1 MHAYNACVEPVNKA
15 RARSPIDYNRNGSK
29 RRRSVDRRG
38 FTSTLLAGAAGAAL
52 ASTPA
57 LGQEAAA
64 RTRPLNLKITGLK
77 TFVVNAG
84 SLNWVFCKVYT
95 NGGLVGLG
103 EGSVTSKEATVAQA
117 IMEHERFL
125 IGKDPSDIELLWQG
139 MYRIPRW
146 RGGPIL
152 NSAISAVE
160 IALWDI
166 VGQALGVPIYK
177 LLGGAARTR
186 IRMYLDVGATPEA
199 FLHAKELG
207 YTAAKTT
214 PLAPVNDVVM
224 PDKMIRD
231 AVGKIAG
238 IRKAVGDDFDIAV
251 DAHGRCTTAMAIDF
265 CTRVEEFNLMWV
277 EEPTQLE
284 DLGELALLREKTRTH
299 LATGERSFTKYG
311 FADFCSRH
319 LVDYIQPDVCHAG
332 GILELKKIGVLA
344 ETWRIN
350 MAPHNPQSYVSTM
363 ASLHVDATTP
373 SAVIQESTLRRTP
386 WADELFEGTG
396 PVIKG
401 GYADLPSRPGL
412 GVTLDEKIA
421 AAHAYKPTNR
431 PEYHFADGSVADQ

>member
-1 MHAYNACVEPVNKA
+1 MN
-15 RARSPIDYNRNGSK
+15 
-29 RRRSVDRRG
+29 RRR
-38 FTSTLLAGAAGAAL
+38 FLKAALGAAAAPLFGPVRML
-52 ASTPA
+52 A
-57 LGQEAAA
+57 QQAAA
-64 RTRPLNLKITGLK
+64 QARPLQLKISGLK
-77 TFVVNAG
+77 TFVVNTG

-125 IGKDPSDIELLWQG
+125 VGKDPTDIEMLWQG
-139 MYRIPRW
+139 MFRIPRW

-166 VGQALGVPIYK
+166 TGQALGVPIYK
-177 LLGGAARTR
+177 LLGGAARDR
-186 IRMYLDVGATPEA
+186 IQMYLDVGSTPDA

-214 PLAPVNDVVM
+214 PLSPQNDVVQ
-224 PDKMIRD
+224 PVKMVRDGVKKLEAIRQ
-231 AVGKIAG
+231 
-238 IRKAVGDDFDIAV
+238 AVGDDFEIAV
-251 DAHGRCTTAMAIDF
+251 DAHGRCTTTMAIDF
-265 CTRVEEFNLMWV
+265 CTRVEPLDLLWV

-284 DLGELALLREKTRTH
+284 DLGELALLREKTKTH

-344 ETWRIN
+344 ETYRIN
-350 MAPHNPQSYVSTM
+350 MAPHNPQSAVSTM

-373 SAVIQESTLRRTP
+373 AAMIQESTLPRTD
-386 WADELFEGTG
+386 WVADLFDHSG
-396 PVIKG
+396 PEIHN
-401 GYADLPSRPGL
+401 GYAALPSRPGL
-412 GVTLDEKIA
+412 GVTLNEKIA
-421 AAHAYKPTNR
+421 AQHPYKPANR
-431 PEYHFADGSVADQ
+431 PGYKFPDGSAADQ

>member
-1 MHAYNACVEPVNKA
+1 MN
-15 RARSPIDYNRNGSK
+15 
-29 RRRSVDRRG
+29 RRG
-38 FTSTLLAGAAGAAL
+38 FMSMALVTTAGAKSVPLQAVTQDAVAGAKL
-52 ASTPA
+52 
-57 LGQEAAA
+57 
-64 RTRPLNLKITGLK
+64 LNLKITGLK
-77 TFVVNAG
+77 TFVVNTG

-95 NGGLVGLG
+95 NQGLVGLG

-125 IGKDPSDIELLWQG
+125 VGKDPTNIELLWQS
-139 MYRIPRW
+139 MFRYPRW

-166 VGQALGVPIYK
+166 LGQALGVPIYK
-177 LLGGAARTR
+177 LLGGAARHR
-186 IRMYLDVGATPEA
+186 IRMYVDVGATPEA

-214 PLAPVNDVVM
+214 PIEPNQLVIRPTLA
-224 PDKMIRD
+224 IRD
-231 AVGKIAG
+231 AVGKLQE

-251 DAHGRCTTAMAIDF
+251 DAHGRCTTTMAIDF
-265 CTRVEEFNLMWV
+265 CTRVEDLDLLWV

-284 DLGELALLREKTRTH
+284 DLGELALLRSKTKTH

-311 FADFCSRH
+311 FAEFCSRH

-344 ETWRIN
+344 ETYRLN
-350 MAPHNPQSYVSTM
+350 MAPHNPQSLVSTM

-373 SAVIQESTLRRTP
+373 AAVIQESVLSHSP
-386 WADELFEGTG
+386 WIDELFDGAG
-396 PVIKG
+396 PEVKN
-401 GYADLPSRPGL
+401 GYAELPARPGL
-412 GVTLDEKIA
+412 GVTLNEKIA
-421 AAHAYKPTNR
+421 AQHPYQPANR
-431 PEYHFADGSVADQ
+431 PEYVFEDGSVADQ

>member
-1 MHAYNACVEPVNKA
+1 MN
-15 RARSPIDYNRNGSK
+15 
-29 RRRSVDRRG
+29 RRG
-38 FTSTLLAGAAGAAL
+38 FMSTALGAAAGATSA
-52 ASTPA
+52 PFP
-57 LGQEAAA
+57 AAA
-64 RTRPLNLKITGLK
+64 QNAIAGAKLGNLKITGLK
-77 TFVVNAG
+77 TFVVNTG

-95 NGGLVGLG
+95 NQGLVGLG

-125 IGKDPSDIELLWQG
+125 LGKDPTNIELLWQG
-139 MYRIPRW
+139 MFRYPRW
-146 RGGPIL
+146 RGGPVL

-166 VGQALGVPIYK
+166 LGQALGVPIYK

-186 IRMYLDVGATPEA
+186 IRMYIDVGSSPED
-199 FLHAKELG
+199 FLRAKEMG

-214 PLAPVNDVVM
+214 PLSPNKLLIQPSLVV
-224 PDKMIRD
+224 REG
-231 AVGKIAG
+231 VRQLQE

-265 CTRVEEFNLMWV
+265 CTRVEDLELLWV

-284 DLGELALLREKTRTH
+284 DLGELALLRSKTRTP

-311 FADFCSRH
+311 FAEFCSRH

-344 ETWRIN
+344 ETYRVN
-350 MAPHNPQSYVSTM
+350 LAPHNPQSRVSTM

-373 SAVIQESTLRRTP
+373 AAAIQESILNNTP
-386 WADELFEGTG
+386 WIDELFNGAG
-396 PVIKG
+396 PEIKN
-401 GYADLPSRPGL
+401 GYAELPSRPGL
-412 GVTLDEKIA
+412 GVTLNEKVA
-421 AAHAYKPTNR
+421 AQHPYQPANR
-431 PEYHFADGSVADQ
+431 PEFVFSDGSVADQ

>member
-1 MHAYNACVEPVNKA
+1 MY
-15 RARSPIDYNRNGSK
+15 
-29 RRRSVDRRG
+29 
-38 FTSTLLAGAAGAAL
+38 TAAGTAAGSLCAPAPAL
-52 ASTPA
+52 AQDASTRA
-57 LGQEAAA
+57 K
-64 RTRPLNLKITGLK
+64 PLNLKITGLK

-84 SLNWVFCKVYT
+84 SLNWVFCKIYT
-95 NGGLVGLG
+95 NAGLVGLG
-103 EGSVTSKEATVAQA
+103 EGSVTSKEATIAQA

-125 IGKDPSDIELLWQG
+125 LGKDPTDIELLWQG
-139 MYRIPRW
+139 MYRFPRW
-146 RGGPIL
+146 RGGPVL

-186 IRMYLDVGATPEA
+186 IQMYLDVGSTPEE
-199 FLHAKELG
+199 FLRAKELG

-214 PLAPVNDVVM
+214 PLSPANNLVQPSTMVREGVR
-224 PDKMIRD
+224 KL
-231 AVGKIAG
+231 AA

-251 DAHGRCTTAMAIDF
+251 DAHGRCTTPMAIDF
-265 CTRVEEFNLMWV
+265 CTRVEEFNLLFV

-284 DLGELALLREKTRTH
+284 DLGELALLREKTKTH

-344 ETWRIN
+344 EAYRVN
-350 MAPHNPQSYVSTM
+350 LAPHNPQSQVSTM

-373 SAVIQESTLRRTP
+373 SAVIQESTLSRTP
-386 WADELFEGTG
+386 WVQELFEGAG
-396 PVIKG
+396 AQVKN
-401 GYADLPSRPGL
+401 GYAELPTRPGL
-412 GVTLDEKIA
+412 GVTLNEKVA
-421 AAHAYKPTNR
+421 AAHPYKPTNR
-431 PEYHFADGSVADQ
+431 PEYRFGDGSVADQ